1 MNQEELYGLT
11 LSQHKS
17 LERLDRSGRVTVR
30 GQSNVDTKAKRYPPP
45 VRVIAMTDRVYNSTL
60 SESLPIFE
68 YDRERTVYTVEQ
80 VGSALAGY
88 LALTVNGVRFVVECR
103 IDSLAD
109 VEASVPGVRATV
121 LPGLWE
127 FDFGVLDEA
136 AAAAV
141 QVTATR
147 ITDDENDTLC
157 ALFDDETSLRY
168 TGSTIVRLEYW
179 VTIADDDESPAVARR
194 EVTDAIPYSTG
205 TVSKGAIGYAVWNW
219 DAGYTAL
226 AWQCR
231 TFSHAAMTGSCIY
244 RWQEAVPYSGSFSWA
259 LLNDSCDNGT
269 APTPPATDGTYS
281 GETRTGTCTI
291 GGA

>member
-1 MNQEELYGLT
+1 MNNEELYGLT
-11 LSQHKS
+11 LNQHKA
-17 LERLDRSGRVTVR
+17 LERLDRAGRVTSR
-30 GQSNVDTKAKRYPPP
+30 DQANIQTKEKRYPPP
-45 VRVIAMTDRVYNSTL
+45 VRVIAMTNRVYDSTI
-60 SESLPIFE
+60 SEALPIFE
-68 YDRERTVYTVEQ
+68 YDRDRTVYTVEQ

-103 IDSLAD
+103 IDSLSD
-109 VEASVPGVRATV
+109 VEAAVPGVRATV

-127 FDFGVLDEA
+127 FDFGVLDET

-141 QVTATR
+141 SVSVER

-157 ALFDDETSLRY
+157 ELFDDETSLRY
-168 TGSTIVRLEYW
+168 TGSTIVRREFW
-179 VTIADDDESPAVARR
+179 VTVADEDESPAVARR
-194 EVTDAIPYSTG
+194 DVTDSIPYSTG

-219 DAGYTAL
+219 DAGYTAI

-231 TFSHAAMTGSCIY
+231 TFAHASLTGSCMY
-244 RWQEAVPYSGSFSWA
+244 RWQQAVPYSGSFNWV

-269 APTPPATDGTYS
+269 TPTAPDTDGTYD
-281 GETRTGTCTI
+281 GETRLGTCTI